1 MVKFDVKLLNNPR
14 VHSIKG
20 GGGVGGHHF
29 HDM

>member
-1 MVKFDVKLLNNPR
+1 MVKFDVKLLNIPR

-20 GGGVGGHHF
+20 GGGGGRHF